1 MKYIH
6 AHTKSNQRSLAGFT
20 LIELMVSMAVTII
33 LVLFVN
39 SIFATA
45 GGAVRNGVAISRL
58 IGATT
63 IVTKQM
69 DEDAQGMVG
78 PRDGGFLVILN
89 KRLKDVRLTPDD
101 PSRNDAGSATAKANL
116 PDLRVDQIG
125 WIRNRGNLKPLAP
138 GGILADPSSS
148 YSSASHVRIWYGHCL
163 ITDPDGS
170 SPSRD
175 ELGEP
180 DSPNEIGINFVLGR
194 QALFLDGNIKN
205 PTGIHQDKRVQVYAE
220 NAYADANIVGDG
232 LGQGAPNAKL
242 YMGLTDI
249 AGQSLDDI
257 RREFSNAASSGT
269 SQMARLAASFVYG
282 ENRLHANPDPDIEKG
297 YENWQIAQMHPIFVN
312 HVSEMEVSF
321 AGDYEDN
328 DGRIDMETIEAEG
341 SESGAQKRSYETI
354 KWYDA
359 ENPPTGDLSENEIS
373 VGSGFSGY
381 AFVPGRSNWPHMV
394 RIRFRAHDTRGQI
407 AGPDGLTGQVYEVI
421 IKVKRD

>member
-1 MKYIH
+1 MNKL
-6 AHTKSNQRSLAGFT
+6 HTKHNQHSFAGFT

-89 KRLKDVRLTPDD
+89 KRLKDVRLTPND
-101 PSRNDAGSATAKANL
+101 PSRDDAGSASAKANL

-125 WIRNRGNLKPLAP
+125 WIRSRGNLKPLAP

-163 ITDPDGS
+163 ITETDGS
-170 SPSRD
+170 TPDND
-175 ELGEP
+175 ELGETGT
-180 DSPNEIGINFVLGR
+180 PNEIGINFVLGR
-194 QALFLDGNIKN
+194 QALFLDGSITN
-205 PTGIHQDKRVQVYAE
+205 PIGVPQDKRVQVYADS
-220 NAYADANIVGDG
+220 AIADANVVGDG
-232 LGQGAPNAKL
+232 LGQGAPTAKL

-249 AGQSLDDI
+249 AAQSLDDI
-257 RREFSNAASSGT
+257 RRKFGTAASSGT
-269 SQMARLAASFVYG
+269 PQMARLAASFVFG
-282 ENRLHANPDPDIEKG
+282 SNRLHANPDPSIEEG

-328 DGRIDMETIEAEG
+328 DGRIDMVTIEAGGQG
-341 SESGAQKRSYETI
+341 SGSRTRSYETI
-354 KWYDA
+354 NWYDA
-359 ENPPTGDLSENEIS
+359 ENPPTGGNLSENEIS
-373 VGSGFSGY
+373 VGDYTGY
-381 AFVPGRSNWPHMV
+381 AFVPGKNNWPHMV

-421 IKVKRD
+421 IRVKRD